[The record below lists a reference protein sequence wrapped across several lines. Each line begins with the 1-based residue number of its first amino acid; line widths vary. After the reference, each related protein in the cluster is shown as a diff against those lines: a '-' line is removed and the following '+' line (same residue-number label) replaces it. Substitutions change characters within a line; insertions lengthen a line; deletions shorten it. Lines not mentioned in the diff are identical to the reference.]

1 MSTENKVSYQTQ
13 FAGIKYSNNPLA
25 LDDKSFSNA
34 NNVYLNKYGALI
46 SRPPI
51 IKQVYPWQVYGDAAL
66 PIELTVVGKYDLSNG
81 GIIYMIYDTRQTGYF
96 KLRYKS
102 PSNEYSL
109 IINTLLIKTYQ
120 DFKLAQY
127 KQYYILFTVAGTR
140 VLDTSNPANTWG
152 LLSSYVDIP
161 VTVIQT
167 GNQKLELDGNQLTGA
182 HKKQFVI
189 KPDSDDTIYS
199 LPNNETA
206 TITFPAQSALTY
218 DLEKAE
224 EYTRARILRELNL
237 PSTDSSVLLSI
248 IGHTIAAAY
257 DDRVAISLDA
267 GESFETIVYPT
278 VGGNE
283 YKNTASL
290 SDDGTCFF
298 YVHSNGVYR
307 YEIGMTRW
315 TLIEVTLT
323 PSFALDGDST
333 EWTAMSVEH
342 LYTGLAIDPA
352 RSVGS
357 NYCHFISAERF
368 AFALAYNRPNENDW
382 ILVTYTKGLTL
393 NNLFDQDFKVNPDL
407 LCSYAFNF
415 TTPIHIISTSILV
428 WAKNPYLNKR
438 LLRIL
443 DTETVAICTR
453 KAIKNIA
460 VTVFKSIPTSIW
472 LTLAGYPVNR
482 VIPGITTI
490 TTSWTTTKDNYV
502 NGLVATTQN
511 AFNLL
516 IREYN
521 ATTYW
526 QPIEF
531 SVTVIETTVDAI
543 LIHTITKSLTR
554 GSIST
559 IPDILGTSWVLHQI
573 GATGYLCGETL
584 QISSG
589 SSFKNYTLPITP
601 IANGFEATEVV
612 TSGQYYITFDYSL
625 SKWFTNLPIQT
636 IATYSYPDAT
646 EFTQVPIAVFDTQ
659 HLWLGMNKTLWIGN
673 TLDEYLSI
681 PPINNNLFSKQIT
694 AIHPISPTTTAI
706 FFVDDIVL
714 CEETSIDN
722 TSAWHYYPLKF
733 SVGVR
738 RGDTVITT
746 NDGKFTIFPT
756 KFGLAVLAYQLDIA
770 ATDQAITYITDDIKT
785 LWASFYTAS
794 ATIQIIHHNT
804 QLIVANGT
812 NQVLI
817 YDFRTNGWYPLTFPA
832 NLKIAT
838 ITPSALNYEVLELQ
852 SADTTLNDLSGIYT
866 LNKELDELYTYATP
880 YKDFGS
886 LLIPWSITSQLL
898 LLDAPNNYK
907 NISQLII
914 DQIDSD
920 TLRQSAYLTTQLFR
934 QFSSTIK
941 PAVEL
946 IYNIDTFAK
955 IIKKVNWWKVLA
967 IKWQLENDA
976 TSSYPTQLRLYNV
989 SIKYDISYEVK

>member
-189 KPDSDDTIYS
+189 KPDSDDTIYN

-206 TITFPAQSALTY
+206 IVTFPAQSNLTY
-218 DLEKAE
+218 ELEKAE
-224 EYTRARILRELNL
+224 EYTRLRVLRKLML
-237 PSTDSSVLLSI
+237 PSNDTSLVSFVGS
-248 IGHTIAAAY
+248 TIAVAY
-257 DDRVAISLDA
+257 SDRVDISYDE
-267 GESFETIVYPT
+267 GDSFVTVVYPT
-278 VGGNE
+278 SKEG

-290 SDDGTCFF
+290 SDDGQAFF
-298 YVHSNGVYR
+298 YVHTDGVYR
-307 YEIGMTRW
+307 YLLGTTEWVLM
-315 TLIEVTLT
+315 EVTTT
-323 PSFALDGDST
+323 PNFPLFDLDINFSSL
-333 EWTAMSVEH
+333 AIEH
-342 LYTGLAIDPA
+342 PVTGLAIHA
-352 RSVGS
+352 SKSIGA
-357 NYCHFISAERF
+357 NYCHFMNAERF
-368 AFALAYNRPNENDW
+368 AFALAYEVASNEY
-382 ILVTYTKGLTL
+382 IVVMYTKGLAL
-393 NNLFDQDFKVNPDL
+393 NNLFDLKFNIDPSL
-407 LCSYAFNF
+407 ICSYAYSGSNAIY
-415 TTPIHIISTSILV
+415 TINEDLSK
-428 WAKNPYLNKR
+428 WAGLPYLNAR
-438 LLRIL
+438 LLRITDL
-443 DTETVAICTR
+443 STVVMTAQIGTKVNATIVFR
-453 KAIKNIA
+453 AVPTSLTITFSGYPFEKIIPYVTA
-460 VTVFKSIPTSIW
+460 VT
-472 LTLAGYPVNR
+472 N
-482 VIPGITTI
+482 TI
-490 TTSWTTTKDNYV
+490 TTFNPTRANS
-502 NGLVATTQN
+502 LVPLTADT
-511 AFNLL
+511 FKVL
-516 IREYN
+516 IRHFHGNVYWETSTISVVV
-521 ATTYW
+521 TTA
-526 QPIEF
+526 
-531 SVTVIETTVDAI
+531 VTDGFTSHI
-543 LIHTITKSLTR
+543 ITKSLTVTNTSDWPIVQDGFGNSLVIHPLTETAHLSY
-554 GSIST
+554 GS
-559 IPDILGTSWVLHQI
+559 LEVYNGTNFDSYVLP
-573 GATGYLCGETL
+573 LVEDPETF
-584 QISSG
+584 QTS
-589 SSFKNYTLPITP
+589 K
-601 IANGFEATEVV
+601 VV
-612 TSGQYYITFDYSL
+612 TSGVNYIMQGMNGVWY
-625 SKWFTNLPIQT
+625 TNLPIQT
-636 IATYSYPDAT
+636 TLTYIYPDAT
-646 EFTQVPIAVFDTQ
+646 EFTQVPIAVFDAQ

-673 TLDEYLSI
+673 TLDGHLSV

-770 ATDQAITYITDDIKT
+770 ATDQAITYITADIKT

-804 QLIVANGT
+804 QLIIANGT
-812 NQVLI
+812 NQILI

-838 ITPSALNYEVLELQ
+838 ITPSALNYEILELQ
-852 SADTTLNDLSGIYT
+852 SADTALNSLSGIYT
-866 LNKELDELYTYATP
+866 LNKELDELYTYAVP

-886 LLIPWSITSQLL
+886 LVIPWSITSQLL

-920 TLRQSAYLTTQLFR
+920 AVKQSAYLTTQLFR

-941 PAVEL
+941 PSVEL